1 MSCIRHSEQL
11 SDRGGVHEEGY
22 AVIGIGFLF
31 QLSGAPDTTHK
42 LNPGVS
48 FRVADSQDRSEDAG
62 LKDGDVKTCDG
73 VVGPVLGADP
83 EQILASVQIHSDLSL
98 GGRPD
103 DLCLFLPCPVSVP
116 GSAGRDDF
124 ADLLYFFQKF
134 SWSIAV
140 QIVD

>member
-1 MSCIRHSEQL
+1 MNEKAAEKLGLKPGGFGRHQASCIRHSEQL

-31 QLSGAPDTTHK
+31 QLSGDPDTTHK

-73 VVGPVLGADP
+73 VV
-83 EQILASVQIHSDLSL
+83 
-98 GGRPD
+98 
-103 DLCLFLPCPVSVP
+103 
-116 GSAGRDDF
+116 
-124 ADLLYFFQKF
+124 
-134 SWSIAV
+134 
-140 QIVD
+140 